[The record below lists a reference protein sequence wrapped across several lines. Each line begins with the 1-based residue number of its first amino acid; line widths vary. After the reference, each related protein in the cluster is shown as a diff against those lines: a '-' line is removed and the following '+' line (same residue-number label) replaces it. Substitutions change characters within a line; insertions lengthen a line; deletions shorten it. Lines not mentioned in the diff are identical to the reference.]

1 MNREVVT
8 KLPCGGKIRLNFYRT
23 PPSVGIDKVAV
34 VCLPEVYCSKG
45 YAQVK
50 RCAWI
55 ERLRKF
61 YANAAALDVGLV
73 HGDKDAGVVE
83 AKVSY
88 GDGVIRHVRYGENS
102 GIVICGRDIFQD
114 RQLLAAT
121 FEERND
127 VFEKCVNV
135 KTWHSGIIT
144 FFRRLFGRK
153 ERQA

>member
-1 MNREVVT
+1 MEQVDT
-8 KLPCGGKIRLNFYRT
+8 KLPCGGRVKLCFYSS
-23 PPSVGIDKVAV
+23 PLAGSVDKVAV

-61 YANAAALDVGLV
+61 YANAAALDKGLV
-73 HGDKDAGVVE
+73 HRDKDAGVIE

-88 GDGVIRHVRYGENS
+88 KDGLIRHIRYGESS
-102 GIVICGRDIFQD
+102 GIVICGSDIFQD

-121 FEERND
+121 FEERNN

-135 KTWHSGIIT
+135 KTWHGRIIA
-144 FFRRLFGRK
+144 FFRRLFGRGKK
-153 ERQA
+153 EVR